1 MPAVL
6 GAAAATE
13 AIRRAGAR
21 AAARRACGGR
31 KGRARVGTGRV
42 VRRLAAERGDAP
54 QLIKIVGAKAA
65 GRQHAELARKLA
77 EGLAI
82 KRICS
87 GIEANFL
94 SQFYT
99 ASRQIAPLFLQKDI
113 SVLHSLEGKSLFLS
127 IVRRE

>member
-21 AAARRACGGR
+21 AAARLACGGR

-65 GRQHAELARKLA
+65 GRQHAELARELA
-77 EGLAI
+77 EGLLVPEVDVTVTRGVVPTLI
-82 KRICS
+82 TLVKKS
-87 GIEANFL
+87 HL
-94 SQFYT
+94 SQRAAWWCAT
-99 ASRQIAPLFLQKDI
+99 SAR
-113 SVLHSLEGKSLFLS
+113 EG
-127 IVRRE
+127 